1 MYARLSRFAG
11 LPPDR
16 IDETISEFESGQLAF
31 FEQQEGFAGVLVM
44 VDRAEGKAA
53 AITFWD
59 SNQSLRTSD
68 RLADQ
73 ARQAAMDS
81 ARPSREPIIDR
92 YEVVL
97 QKAPAGS

>member
-1 MYARLSRFAG
+1 MYVRLSRFAG
-11 LPPDR
+11 LPPER
-16 IDETISEFESGQLAF
+16 IEETIREFEEHQLAF
-31 FEQQEGFAGVLVM
+31 FEQQEGFEGVM
-44 VDRAEGKAA
+44 VMLDRAEGKAA

-59 SNQSLRTSD
+59 SQESMRTSD

-73 ARQAAMDS
+73 AREAAMES

-97 QKAPAGS
+97 NKAPSTS

>member
-11 LPPDR
+11 LPPAR
-16 IDETISEFESGQLAF
+16 IEQTVREFQ
-31 FEQQEGFAGVLVM
+31 AGVLAQLEQVEGFSGVQVM

-53 AITFWD
+53 AITYWETLE
-59 SNQSLRTSD
+59 SLRASD

-73 ARQAAMDS
+73 ARQQAIATGQ
-81 ARPSREPIIDR
+81 PSRDPIVDR

-97 QKAPAGS
+97 QK